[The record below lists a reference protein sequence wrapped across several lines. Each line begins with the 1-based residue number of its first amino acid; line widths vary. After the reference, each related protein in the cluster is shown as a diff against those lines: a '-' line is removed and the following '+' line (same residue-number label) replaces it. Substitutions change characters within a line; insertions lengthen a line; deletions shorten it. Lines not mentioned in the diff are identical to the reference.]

1 MKNKVAWVTGIAVIC
16 LTLGP
21 AATQTAGA
29 AERPK
34 DSPAAITYPN
44 RPITIQVGFGAGGS
58 SDVGVRVLAESLKK
72 IIGQPVLVENK
83 PGAGSQVMLSDFKNN
98 AKPDGYTMALI
109 NIPQL
114 QTIVFDPTRKASFSM
129 KDFQPVANH
138 VQDPGAALV
147 RKESPFKTLED
158 FLNEAKAKPGQVK
171 VSTTG
176 IGSDD
181 HLAVLDVQ
189 HKANVRFNIIHLQDT
204 PAALTA
210 ALGGHTDVDFDN
222 VGGFLPSV
230 TSGQAR
236 ILAVMME
243 KRYLDLPDVPTFREK
258 GIDLISSSTRGY
270 VFPNGTPAEI
280 VKYMEESIKKA
291 MEDPDHV
298 KRMRE
303 AGLTLRFMG
312 IEEYTKFIE
321 SQNERAKPL
330 IGMYRK

>member
-21 AATQTAGA
+21 AATQSAWA
-29 AERPK
+29 AEKPK
-34 DSPAAITYPN
+34 DYPN
-44 RPITIQVGFGAGGS
+44 RPLTIQVGFGAGGS

-83 PGAGSQVMLSDFKNN
+83 AGAGSQVMLSDFKNN

-138 VQDPGAALV
+138 VQDPGAVLV

-189 HKANVRFNIIHLQDT
+189 HKANARFNIIHLQDT

-270 VFPNGTPAEI
+270 VFPNGTPAEV

-298 KRMRE
+298 RRMRE

>member
-1 MKNKVAWVTGIAVIC
+1 MKGKCAWVVTLLAIG
-16 LTLGP
+16 LTLGLLSRH
-21 AATQTAGA
+21 AASA
-29 AERPK
+29 ADKPK
-34 DSPAAITYPN
+34 DYPS
-44 RPITIQVGFGAGGS
+44 RPVTIQVGFGAGGS

-83 PGAGSQVMLSDFKNN
+83 PEAGSQVMLSDFKNN

-138 VQDPGAALV
+138 VQDPGAVLV

-230 TSGQAR
+230 TSGQAQ

-243 KRYLDLPDVPTFREK
+243 KRYPDLPDVPTFREK

-270 VFPNGTPAEI
+270 VFPAGTPMEI
-280 VKYMEESIKKA
+280 VKYIETSIKKA

-298 KRMRE
+298 KRMKD

-312 IEEYTKFIE
+312 VEEYAKFIE
-321 SQNERAKPL
+321 SQNERAKQL
-330 IGMYRK
+330 MGMYRK